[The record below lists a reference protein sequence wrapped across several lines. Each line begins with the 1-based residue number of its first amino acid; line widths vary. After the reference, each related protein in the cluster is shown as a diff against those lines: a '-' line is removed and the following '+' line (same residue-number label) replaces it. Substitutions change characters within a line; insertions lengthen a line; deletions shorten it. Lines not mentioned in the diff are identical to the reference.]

1 MTKEER
7 RELGRLLMQEEEQ
20 GISEKVQALG
30 SAVLAEV
37 FRLEQAGECGEAKA
51 FEAFLP
57 LDEDFLASLA
67 PLIGQEEFDRTINLY
82 REEKRRARLHYLGG
96 AG

>member
-37 FRLEQAGECGEAKA
+37 FRLEQAGECGEA
-51 FEAFLP
+51 
-57 LDEDFLASLA
+57 
-67 PLIGQEEFDRTINLY
+67 
-82 REEKRRARLHYLGG
+82 
-96 AG
+96 